1 MGQIL
6 ALLIDITEIA
16 IKLGIS
22 TQTISKI
29 KKKLNYDQLLSAKR
43 VERCDKQWK
52 TTPRL
57 GKNNTNVS

>member
-52 TTPRL
+52 TTRL
-57 GKNNTNVS
+57 DKNNTNVS